1 MYKIII
7 AEDEPLAL
15 RSLKN
20 MIDRHYPD
28 MQVVGEARSGEEAL
42 VLIEEK
48 SPDMV
53 FSDIRMPV
61 MDGIELLRQI
71 RARNLD
77 IELVIISGYQDFQ
90 FAQSAIRYGVV
101 EYLLKPISLNKI
113 NTLMNKLRDTLN
125 EKYQKKQY
133 ECFRNLIVKMMPHF
147 RV

>member
-101 EYLLKPISLNKI
+101 EYL
-113 NTLMNKLRDTLN
+113 
-125 EKYQKKQY
+125 
-133 ECFRNLIVKMMPHF
+133 
-147 RV
+147 